1 MAGAG
6 RWSWERDLAGK
17 PRKNEVVAKAREHDS
32 SLAFVFPLMGARRP
46 PARHE
51 LSFLWLDKGRW
62 LRINLLADMKKTTLD
77 PRSNA
82 SRRHFLKGTAMASAL
97 ALARPVDTLAE
108 ATPRAVPG
116 AMAEEGSSALPPSF
130 SGLEPLGSRVHP
142 ITADEFHGRLLRAQ
156 KLMAELTPKYDAVFF
171 APGTSLYYFTG
182 IRWGVSERLLAL
194 VLPRSGDPIVVV
206 PAFEEGRMRERMR
219 FAAEVRAWQEDESPT
234 KIAAAAL
241 ADRGIRTGRIG
252 VEETAAFT
260 FFDHLREAGP
270 GFECV
275 SADPVT
281 IACRGRKSAH
291 ELELMRLACEATFD
305 VFRAVFASLKPG
317 MSQEDIGKLVEGGF
331 SKMGLHGGALVLLGA
346 SAALPHGTIKP
357 QKLKE
362 GDVVLIDGGCTV
374 EGYESDVTRT
384 RIFGKAP
391 EKMAR
396 AYEIVRK
403 AQDAALDAARAGR
416 LSGTVDDAARK
427 VITDA
432 GYGPD
437 YKYFTHRLGHGIGL
451 DGHEHPYL
459 VRGSKTVLEPGMTFS
474 NEPGIYIPGEFGMRC
489 EDDMVIAADGPAQL
503 LTQGFPV
510 SLEKP
515 LG

>member
-1 MAGAG
+1 MN
-6 RWSWERDLAGK
+6 K
-17 PRKNEVVAKAREHDS
+17 PTFD
-32 SLAFVFPLMGARRP
+32 
-46 PARHE
+46 
-51 LSFLWLDKGRW
+51 
-62 LRINLLADMKKTTLD
+62 
-77 PRSNA
+77 SNA
-82 SRRHFLKGTAMASAL
+82 SRRNFLKGGAMASAL
-97 ALARPVDTLAE
+97 ALARPANAQAVAKAE
-108 ATPRAVPG
+108 DSA
-116 AMAEEGSSALPPSF
+116 SALPPGF
-130 SGLEPLGSRVHP
+130 SGLKPLGARVHP
-142 ITADEFHGRLLRAQ
+142 VTADEFHERLLHAQ
-156 KLMAELTPKYDAVFF
+156 RLMAELTPKYDALFVV
-171 APGTSLYYFTG
+171 PGTSLYYFTG
-182 IRWGVSERLLAL
+182 IRWGISERLLAL
-194 VLPRSGDPIVVV
+194 VLPRMGDPIVVV
-206 PAFEEGRMRERMR
+206 PGFEEGRMRERLHL
-219 FAAEVRAWQEDESPT
+219 AAEVRAWQEDESPT

-252 VEETAAFT
+252 VEETALFT
-260 FFDHLREAGP
+260 FFDHLRAAAP

-305 VFRAVFASLKPG
+305 VFRAVFASLKEE

-331 SKMGLHGGALVLLGA
+331 SKMGLRGGALVLLGA

-357 QKLKE
+357 QKLKD
-362 GDVVLIDGGCTV
+362 GAVVLIDGGCTV

-384 RIFGKAP
+384 GIFGKAP
-391 EKMAR
+391 GKVAR
-396 AYEIVRK
+396 VYEIVRK
-403 AQDAALDAARAGR
+403 AQDAALDAARTGR

-437 YKYFTHRLGHGIGL
+437 YKFFTHRLGHGIGL

-489 EDDMVIAADGPAQL
+489 EDDMVIAGEGPAQL
-503 LTQGFPV
+503 LTQGFAV
-510 SLEKP
+510 SLDKP

>member
-1 MAGAG
+1 MCL
-6 RWSWERDLAGK
+6 D
-17 PRKNEVVAKAREHDS
+17 KAR
-32 SLAFVFPLMGARRP
+32 FVQ
-46 PARHE
+46 
-51 LSFLWLDKGRW
+51 
-62 LRINLLADMKKTTLD
+62 INLFPAMNKPNQEQTYK
-77 PRSNA
+77 P
-82 SRRHFLKGTAMASAL
+82 SRRQLLIGAAAASAL
-97 ALARPVDTLAE
+97 ALTPAARGAAE
-108 ATPRAVPG
+108 GDVSG
-116 AMAEEGSSALPPSF
+116 ALPKAF
-130 SGLEPLGSRVHP
+130 EGLKPLGGRVRP
-142 ITADEFHGRLLRAQ
+142 ITADEFHGRMLQAQ
-156 KLMAELTPKYDAVFF
+156 KLMSESDPKYDALFI

-182 IRWGVSERLLAL
+182 IRWGISERLLAL
-194 VLPRSGDPIVVV
+194 ILPRTGDPIVVV
-206 PAFEEGRMRERMR
+206 PAFEEGRMREKLT

-241 ADRGIRTGRIG
+241 ADRGIRTGRVG
-252 VEETAAFT
+252 VEETAAFA
-260 FFDHLREAGP
+260 FFDHFHAVAP
-270 GFECV
+270 GFQCI

-281 IACRGRKSAH
+281 IACRGRKSDH

-305 VFRAVFASLKPG
+305 VFRAVFASLKEG
-317 MSQEDIGKLVEGGF
+317 MSQEDIGKLVEAGF
-331 SKMGLHGGALVLLGA
+331 SKMGLHGGALVLLGP

-362 GDVVLIDGGCTV
+362 GDVVLIDGGCAV
-374 EGYESDVTRT
+374 DGYQSDVTRT
-384 RIFGKAP
+384 GVFGKAP
-391 EKMAR
+391 EKVAR
-396 AYEIVRK
+396 VYEIVRK
-403 AQDAALDAARAGR
+403 AQDAALDAARTGR

-489 EDDMVIAADGPAQL
+489 EDDMVIAADGPERL
-503 LTQGFPV
+503 LTAGFAA

>member
-1 MAGAG
+1 
-6 RWSWERDLAGK
+6 
-17 PRKNEVVAKAREHDS
+17 
-32 SLAFVFPLMGARRP
+32 
-46 PARHE
+46 
-51 LSFLWLDKGRW
+51 
-62 LRINLLADMKKTTLD
+62 
-77 PRSNA
+77 
-82 SRRHFLKGTAMASAL
+82 MASAL
-97 ALARPVDTLAE
+97 ALARPVDAL
-108 ATPRAVPG
+108 PG
-116 AMAEEGSSALPPSF
+116 AGARTIPAEGSGALPAAFSALK
-130 SGLEPLGSRVHP
+130 PLGSRVHP
-142 ITADEFHGRLLRAQ
+142 ITAEEFHERLLRAQ
-156 KLMAELTPKYDAVFF
+156 KLMSEFAPKCDALFV

-182 IRWGVSERLLAL
+182 IRWGISERLLAL
-194 VLPRSGDPIVVV
+194 VLPRTGNPIVVV
-206 PAFEEGRMRERMR
+206 PGFEEGRLREKLHFR
-219 FAAEVRAWQEDESPT
+219 AEVRVWQEDESPT

-241 ADRGIRTGRIG
+241 GDRGIRTGRMG
-252 VEETAAFT
+252 MEETAPFT
-260 FFDHLREAGP
+260 FFDHLRGAAP

-281 IACRGRKSAH
+281 IACRGGKSEH
-291 ELELMRLACEATFD
+291 ELELMRLACEATCD
-305 VFRAVFASLKPG
+305 VFRAVFASLKEG

-357 QKLKE
+357 QKLKD

-384 RIFGKAP
+384 GIFGKAP
-391 EKMAR
+391 EKVER
-396 AYEIVRK
+396 VYEIVRK

-427 VITDA
+427 VVTNA

-489 EDDMVIAADGPAQL
+489 EDDMVIAADGPARL
-503 LTQGFPV
+503 LTPSFAV